1 MTFDPYAV
9 LGIAKTATQNEI
21 KKAHRKFAKKYHPDL
36 NPGNSK
42 AEKKFIEIT
51 KAYELLETPIKR
63 EKFDRGEFE
72 QAQSFSSGGGAKAP
86 FYHETQNGGGRYTYS
101 FEAAGNDIFDS
112 LFNNFNTNQTGE
124 FNAPGGD
131 QFYRMEV
138 EFKDTILGAE
148 REITFPPDK
157 RFKVKIPAGIE
168 TGKKLRFAGQGSP
181 GLGKGAAGDSY
192 IEIQVKP
199 SPVFKRVGNDLEM
212 ELAVSLS
219 EAILGGT
226 VEILTLEKPI
236 KLKIPP
242 GANTG
247 QRLRVKNKG
256 VMDATLKTRG
266 NLIVILKV
274 VLPSKIDADLK
285 EMIQTW
291 SQSHTYNPRE
301 NSKG

>member
-36 NPGNSK
+36 NPGNLKS
-42 AEKKFIEIT
+42 EKKFIEIT

-72 QAQSFSSGGGAKAP
+72 QPEDFSSGGRARAP

-101 FEAAGNDIFDS
+101 FESAGNDIFDS
-112 LFNNFNTNQTGE
+112 LFKNFKTNATGE
-124 FNAPGGD
+124 FDAPGGD

-138 EFKDTILGAE
+138 DFKDTILGAE

-199 SPVFKRVGNDLEM
+199 SPVFKRMGNDLEM

-219 EAILGGT
+219 EAILGGA
-226 VEILTLEKPI
+226 VEILMLEKPI

-242 GANTG
+242 GSNTG
-247 QRLRVKNKG
+247 HRLRVKNKG
-256 VMDATLKTRG
+256 VMDAALKTRG

-274 VLPSKIDADLK
+274 VLPPEIDADLK

-301 NSKG
+301 KSTA